1 MGFNVGSAFNFPGTF
16 QVDPSALQ
24 QEQTLQTL
32 LQPTVLPS
40 LNSPQAA
47 QAKRQAIKKRLQSGG
62 RLSTI
67 LTQPDD
73 TLGA

>member
-1 MGFNVGSAFNFPGTF
+1 MSPFSLSGSPFGL
-16 QVDPSALQ
+16 DPLAVQQAQQ

-32 LQPTVLPS
+32 LQPTVLQS
-40 LNSPQAA
+40 LNSPQGA
-47 QAKRQAIKKRLQSGG
+47 QAKRQAVKKRLQSGG

>member
-1 MGFNVGSAFNFPGTF
+1 MNPFSFGGGGFGIDPLAIQ
-16 QVDPSALQ
+16 QVQQ

-40 LNSPQAA
+40 VNSPPAA
-47 QAKRQAIKKRLQSGG
+47 QAKRQAIKKRMQSGG